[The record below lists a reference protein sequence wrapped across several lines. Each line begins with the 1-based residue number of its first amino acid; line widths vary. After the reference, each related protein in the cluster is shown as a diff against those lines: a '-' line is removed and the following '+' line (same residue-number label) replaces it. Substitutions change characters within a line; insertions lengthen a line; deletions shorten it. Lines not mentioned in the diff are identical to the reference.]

1 MAEGSSLFN
10 TSSRP
15 PLLHTGNLPNVQSQ
29 VTVNR
34 SSFATTVGSGTTN
47 SIGFSVDGEVLGAL
61 VGLGVARIGLL
72 DGALDGE
79 LLGAVVGED
88 VGGTGAL
95 VGS

>member
-1 MAEGSSLFN
+1 MAEGSSLNN

-15 PLLHTGNLPNVQSQ
+15 SLLHTGNLPNVQSQ

-47 SIGFSVDGEVLGAL
+47 SIGLSVVGEVLGAL
-61 VGLGVARIGLL
+61 VGLGVTRTGLL

-79 LLGAVVGED
+79 LLGAFVGGD
-88 VGGTGAL
+88 VGGIGL
-95 VGS
+95 VVGS